1 MHTVTVP
8 YEFQIAYKNK
18 ARLRPLKEWARNC
31 CPSFKGIK
39 IIWEDDQCGSTSE
52 GIEFYFE
59 NKRDALLFALRW
71 T

>member
-8 YEFQIAYKNK
+8 YKFQIAYKNK

-31 CPSFKGIK
+31 CPRFNGITIMWK
-39 IIWEDDQCGSTSE
+39 DRDYGSTVE

-59 NKRDALLFALRW
+59 KKQDALLFALRW